1 MKDLQQEVFS
11 RMTNV
16 EDFDEDMVRSVG
28 QAITTLAEENP
39 IVAPGFHLGQLIARQ
54 AIMTEDKRMYD
65 AAATVL
71 WFIGV
76 LDITEDGL
84 CSYEDAMAWSDFGF
98 PLAVKD
104 YTDAVDAVIREE
116 IGDI

>member
-11 RMTNV
+11 RMTDT
-16 EDFDEDMVRSVG
+16 EDFNEDAVSVIRE
-28 QAITTLAEENP
+28 QIENLSKNNP
-39 IVAPGFHLGQLIARQ
+39 IVAPGFHIGQLIARQ
-54 AIMTEDKRMYD
+54 AIMTADKRMYD

-71 WFIGV
+71 WFVGI

-84 CSYEDAMAWSDFGF
+84 CSYEDAMAWSDYGF
-98 PLAVKD
+98 PLAIKE
-104 YTDAVDAVIREE
+104 YEAAVDAVILEE